1 MQNLNR
7 GEIVYQEK
15 GGFLI
20 PMVRWNTSGKQFF
33 LSLIEGN

>member
-20 PMVRWNTSGKQFF
+20 PMVRWNISGKQFF